1 MMGILL
7 PILEIHFNLLY
18 GLCHLLG
25 LFVLDEGVFKLL
37 IILDTEFLYPS
48 KIIGPEEVDAY
59 KSKIVRNEV

>member
-1 MMGILL
+1 MACVICLV
-7 PILEIHFNLLY
+7 
-18 GLCHLLG
+18 C
-25 LFVLDEGVFKLL
+25 LFLMKVSKLL